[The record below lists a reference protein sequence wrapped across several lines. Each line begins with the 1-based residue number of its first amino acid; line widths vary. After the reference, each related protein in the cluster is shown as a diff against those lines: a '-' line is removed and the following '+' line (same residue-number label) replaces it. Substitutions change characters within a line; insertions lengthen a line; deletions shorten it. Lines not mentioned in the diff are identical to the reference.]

1 MKVLRK
7 GLVFYVKLDGV
18 RAQIVCR
25 KRSDDL
31 IVLSSHTPEDYR
43 GQGIAT
49 SIMKQVVLYARK
61 NKLNIVPACT
71 FAVHYCKKYKC

>member
-1 MKVLRK
+1 MLNRR
-7 GLVFYVKLDGV
+7 VFLLWSLLQPPD
-18 RAQIVCR
+18 IVFPK